1 MVVRARL
8 LILTAAL
15 LWSTGGAAIKLSSL
29 SAWQI
34 VCGRS
39 LVAALV
45 LGLVMPS
52 ARRLPGKRTLA
63 TAAALAAT
71 LVLFVQATK
80 LTTAANAIFLQ
91 STSPLCVL
99 LLSPWLLKEHPSR
112 GEKLAVPVFLL
123 GLGLF
128 FVDQL
133 SAGQLLGNVLALG
146 SGLASALTILG
157 LRAARDE
164 SSVVLVWGNLLA
176 GVGTVPLALG
186 SAAGPGALDIGLLVF
201 LGAVQLGLPYAIFAR
216 GLRHTPAVEA
226 SLLGLVEPVLNP
238 MWALLFV
245 GERPG
250 AWAMVG
256 GALLLVATAWRT
268 LQAARYGAPA
278 SIDRR

>member
-52 ARRLPGKRTLA
+52 ARRLPGRRSLA

-128 FVDQL
+128 FLDQL
-133 SAGQLLGNVLALG
+133 SAGQLLGNVLALV

-157 LRAARDE
+157 LRASRDE
-164 SSVVLVWGNLLA
+164 GPVVLVWGNLIA
-176 GVGTVPLALG
+176 GFGTAPLALG
-186 SAAGPGALDIGLLVF
+186 SAIAPGALDIGLLVF

-256 GALLLVATAWRT
+256 GALLLAATAWRT
-268 LQAARYGAPA
+268 LQAARYSDPA
-278 SIDRR
+278 SIARR